1 MNTVNVWIPPALREF
16 AGGNT
21 EVSLAAADVASALS
35 ALGDAYPDIRLRVL
49 TPDGDVRPLVNVF
62 VGEDNIRTLDG
73 LATALSDG
81 DTLAIIP
88 AVAGG

>member
-1 MNTVNVWIPPALREF
+1 MSTVNVWIPPALREF
-16 AGGNT
+16 AGGSA
-21 EVSLAAADVASALS
+21 EVAVVARDVDSALS
-35 ALGDAYPDIRLRVL
+35 ALGDAFPDIRQRVL

-62 VGEDNIRTLDG
+62 VGEDNIRSLDG
-73 LATALSDG
+73 LATTLNEG